1 MALVG
6 FYSGSFDPVT
16 KGHEDI
22 IVRALGFLDELVIG
36 VGVHHAKAAY
46 LTGQERVDLLQPL
59 AGQWQR
65 TTGKSVKIVQFS
77 GLAVDA
83 AKENEAKVIIRGLRD
98 SADFSYEMQMAGM
111 NLALTQGMAQGI
123 ETIFLP
129 SQGEVRHIAAKLV
142 RQIEQLDGDIT
153 SFVSPHVA
161 SYLRDRNKNEKK

>member
-1 MALVG
+1 MGLIG

-22 IVRALGFLDELVIG
+22 IERALGFLDELVIG

-59 AGQWQR
+59 ADQWQK

-77 GLAVDA
+77 NLAVDA
-83 AKENEAKVIIRGLRD
+83 AKENKAKVIIRGLRD

-111 NLALTQGMAQGI
+111 NLTMAQDL

-129 SQGEVRHIAAKLV
+129 SRGEVRHLAAKLV
-142 RQIEQLDGDIT
+142 RQIEQLGGDIS
-153 SFVSPHVA
+153 SFVSPHV
-161 SYLRDRNKNEKK
+161 YQFLRTKNKG

>member
-1 MALVG
+1 MGLVG

-46 LTGQERVDLLQPL
+46 LTGQQRVDLLQPL
-59 AGQWQR
+59 VDQWQK
-65 TTGKSVKIVQFS
+65 TTGKSVKVVQFS
-77 GLAVDA
+77 GLVVEA
-83 AKENEAKVIIRGLRD
+83 AKDNNAKIIIRGLRD

-111 NLALTQGMAQGI
+111 NLALTQEISQGI

-142 RQIEQLDGDIT
+142 RQIEQLGGDIS

-161 SYLRDRNKNEKK
+161 SYLANRNKNEKK

>member
-1 MALVG
+1 MGLIG

-22 IVRALGFLDELVIG
+22 IERALGFLDELVIG

-59 AGQWQR
+59 ADQWQK

-77 GLAVDA
+77 NLAVEA
-83 AKENEAKVIIRGLRD
+83 AKENKAEVIIRGLRD
-98 SADFSYEMQMAGM
+98 SVDFSYEMQMAGM
-111 NLALTQGMAQGI
+111 NLTMAKDL

-129 SQGEVRHIAAKLV
+129 SRGEVRHIAAKLV
-142 RQIEQLDGDIT
+142 RQIEQLGGDIS
-153 SFVSPHVA
+153 SFVSPHV
-161 SYLRDRNKNEKK
+161 YQFLRTKNKG

>member
-1 MALVG
+1 MGLIG

-22 IVRALGFLDELVIG
+22 IERALGFLDELVIG

-59 AGQWQR
+59 ADQWQK

-77 GLAVDA
+77 NLAVDA
-83 AKENEAKVIIRGLRD
+83 AKENKAKVIIRGLRD

-111 NLALTQGMAQGI
+111 NLTMAQDL

-129 SQGEVRHIAAKLV
+129 SRGEVRHIAAKLV
-142 RQIEQLDGDIT
+142 RQIEQLGGDIS
-153 SFVSPHVA
+153 SFVSPHV
-161 SYLRDRNKNEKK
+161 YQFLRTKNKG

>member
-1 MALVG
+1 MGLIG

-22 IVRALGFLDELVIG
+22 IERALGFLDELVIG

-59 AGQWQR
+59 ADQWQK

-77 GLAVDA
+77 NLAVEA
-83 AKENEAKVIIRGLRD
+83 AKENKAKVIIRGLRD

-111 NLALTQGMAQGI
+111 NLTMAQGL

-142 RQIEQLDGDIT
+142 RQIEQLGGDI
-153 SFVSPHVA
+153 SPFVSPHV
-161 SYLRDRNKNEKK
+161 YQFLRTKNKG

>member
-1 MALVG
+1 MGLIG

-22 IVRALGFLDELVIG
+22 IERALGFLDELVIG

-59 AGQWQR
+59 ADQWQK

-77 GLAVDA
+77 NLAVEA
-83 AKENEAKVIIRGLRD
+83 AKENKAKVIIRGLRD

-111 NLALTQGMAQGI
+111 NLTMAQDL

-129 SQGEVRHIAAKLV
+129 SRGEVRHIAAKLV
-142 RQIEQLDGDIT
+142 RQIEQLGGDIS
-153 SFVSPHVA
+153 SFVSPHV
-161 SYLRDRNKNEKK
+161 YQFLRTRNKG